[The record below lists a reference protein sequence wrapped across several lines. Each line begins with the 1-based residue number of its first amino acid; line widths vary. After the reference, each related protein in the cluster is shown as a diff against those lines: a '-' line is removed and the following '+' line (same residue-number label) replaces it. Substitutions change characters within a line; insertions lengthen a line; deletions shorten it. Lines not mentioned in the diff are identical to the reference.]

1 MDYSF
6 LHHNN
11 RMNFAK
17 RKKFQWIFAI
27 FSVFIVIIFIY
38 TGIGFN
44 DKIKSNKFDNPLFA
58 MIDYEHSHLEFD
70 SANSNNV
77 TGFNEYIVPDI
88 VHYIQLENPF
98 FDFITLIS
106 IMSTVRHHKPKLI
119 MIHSDRKK
127 LRGKYWQK
135 IIELNSSKMIN
146 TRIYL
151 NKIPR
156 PRYIFD
162 RKLSSIYHAS
172 DIARFRVLRKYGGIY
187 LDNDVYVVKPLHKFR
202 RYEFVIG
209 WPENQYLGTQ
219 VLICHK
225 NARFLRLWYD
235 SYHNYKADLWYY
247 NAGEFPTK
255 HILESSPNLVHRVRN
270 EFGVDNLVEMLYNQ
284 MNPHWQAQYYTIH
297 LLERHR
303 SYLVPNKSDGNRF
316 RYFNEY
322 NIGNYNRT
330 FGEMARLAYFGEK
343 KILDPIKK

>member
-1 MDYSF
+1 MF
-6 LHHNN
+6 
-11 RMNFAK
+11 
-17 RKKFQWIFAI
+17 KF
-27 FSVFIVIIFIY
+27 
-38 TGIGFN
+38 IGFN
-44 DKIKSNKFDNPLFA
+44 EN
-58 MIDYEHSHLEFD
+58 
-70 SANSNNV
+70 
-77 TGFNEYIVPDI
+77 IVPDI

-106 IMSTVRHHKPKLI
+106 IMSTIRHHKPKLI

-209 WPENQYLGTQ
+209 WPENQYLG
-219 VLICHK
+219 IYK
-225 NARFLRLWYD
+225 FNFMYD
-235 SYHNYKADLWYY
+235 
-247 NAGEFPTK
+247 
-255 HILESSPNLVHRVRN
+255 
-270 EFGVDNLVEMLYNQ
+270 
-284 MNPHWQAQYYTIH
+284 
-297 LLERHR
+297 
-303 SYLVPNKSDGNRF
+303 
-316 RYFNEY
+316 
-322 NIGNYNRT
+322 
-330 FGEMARLAYFGEK
+330 
-343 KILDPIKK
+343 